1 MLFTKTAFAKQIK
14 HVLLDSF
21 KYFSAPKMDPPRIR
35 NFFDKIFMF
44 RIGLFYPNLTSDFD
58 MADCPPFWQ
67 TRKIEINLL
76 NMKDEEYMDNIQV
89 SAYIAIAL
97 DLLVGIGSIIFIW
110 NCSNMPTVYRN
121 SKNEV
126 GPWSKFG
133 FTIGKV
139 SSRRSSANTLTVG
152 PFTPFVGFGKVYFV
166 ITKIL
171 PGFGMPL
178 LDTAL
183 GKCKLFSKFDR
194 PR

>member
-76 NMKDEEYMDNIQV
+76 NMKDEEYMNNIQV
-89 SAYIAIAL
+89 SAYIAIAM
-97 DLLVGIGSIIFIW
+97 DLLVGIGSFIIIW
-110 NCSNMPTVYRN
+110 RTTDLRKMWSN
-121 SKNEV
+121 SEDK
-126 GPWSKFG
+126 
-133 FTIGKV
+133 
-139 SSRRSSANTLTVG
+139 LG
-152 PFTPFVGFGKVYFV
+152 PFKMCRGFGKFNFF

-171 PGFGMPL
+171 IGFGMPL
-178 LDTAL
+178 VDTAL
-183 GKCKLFSKFDR
+183 GKRKLS
-194 PR
+194 